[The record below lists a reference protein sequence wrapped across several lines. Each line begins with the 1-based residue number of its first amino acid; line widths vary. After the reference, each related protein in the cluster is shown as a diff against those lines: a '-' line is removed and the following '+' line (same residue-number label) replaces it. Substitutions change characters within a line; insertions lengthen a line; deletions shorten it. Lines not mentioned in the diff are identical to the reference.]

1 MLCLEG
7 SVDNQRSFRLGQNE
21 DVVSVRLRAFSA
33 SIEESIRNTERTSGS
48 ITHAMMG
55 YESPHFVAARKAMT
69 EWTEESSKIRER
81 MSGSITQAM
90 MGYES
95 PHFVAARKAMTGW
108 TEESSKIRERMSGSI
123 TQAMMGYES
132 PHFVAARKAMAELTK
147 ASSEIRQVMSGS
159 ISGTMTSGM
168 LFDPSLTQK
177 VGGSFARIDESPRKL
192 DTPMRSL
199 AASVQEDVPLA
210 DMSLTSSD
218 ECEERLVENRLSG
231 RKFNSNEM
239 AEVYDLL
246 SEFEQNIRRFIDQKM
261 SAAYGPDWVRK
272 KVHKNIW
279 QGWQDRQVTAALAGE
294 YCGSLIDYADF
305 GDYAN
310 IISQKDNW
318 IEVFKQHFGRVESV
332 KESLYRLHPVRVCTM
347 HARVLPPDLRLVLKV
362 EVMQLSKRIWN

>member
-48 ITHAMMG
+48 ITH
-55 YESPHFVAARKAMT
+55 
-69 EWTEESSKIRER
+69 
-81 MSGSITQAM
+81 
-90 MGYES
+90 
-95 PHFVAARKAMTGW
+95 
-108 TEESSKIRERMSGSI
+108 
-123 TQAMMGYES
+123 AMMGYES

-261 SAAYGPDWVRK
+261 SAASYGPDWVRK

-310 IISQKDNW
+310 VISQKDNW